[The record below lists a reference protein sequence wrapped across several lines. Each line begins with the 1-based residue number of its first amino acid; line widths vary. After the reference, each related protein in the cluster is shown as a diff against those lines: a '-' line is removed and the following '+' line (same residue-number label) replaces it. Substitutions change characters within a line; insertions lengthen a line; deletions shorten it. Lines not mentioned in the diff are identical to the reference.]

1 MSSSNFKDLS
11 KAEQRYIDDI
21 KEEHIL
27 QAMVDIDENMKFLG
41 FEEVE
46 SEGINLQERS
56 NNPSDL
62 ILTDKLY
69 FNKEKKQYNFVGY
82 WDFKAWDSLT
92 STSDIASV
100 RMNNNTY
107 PIVRSYAYS
116 YNQAGKS
123 TGSDNDGS
131 HSTNSH
137 ATKKFENKA
146 GVVYNVKDQWV
157 KQPSTGI
164 YKTDSGRVSMW
175 FKKGKD
181 SNKVF
186 FDFHHNYKT
195 SSVSANA
202 TLGGVKLSESS
213 LTVSYSKTSKN
224 YQRASRGKSI

>member
-1 MSSSNFKDLS
+1 GMSSSNFKDLS

-92 STSDIASV
+92 STLDIASV

-107 PIVRSYAYS
+107 PIC
-116 YNQAGKS
+116 
-123 TGSDNDGS
+123 
-131 HSTNSH
+131 
-137 ATKKFENKA
+137 
-146 GVVYNVKDQWV
+146 
-157 KQPSTGI
+157 
-164 YKTDSGRVSMW
+164 
-175 FKKGKD
+175 
-181 SNKVF
+181 
-186 FDFHHNYKT
+186 
-195 SSVSANA
+195 
-202 TLGGVKLSESS
+202 LSR
-213 LTVSYSKTSKN
+213 KIN
-224 YQRASRGKSI
+224 RFR